1 MRVELYKW
9 KYQKLAEVVLENF
22 AKHGINGR
30 YVETKNDVVPLLKE
44 LLPAGSSVA
53 VGGSLTLTETGVLDF
68 LRRSDYH
75 FLDRYAAKNA
85 EERKKILHEAFNAD
99 YFLCSANAITV
110 RGEIV
115 QMDGHG
121 TRVAPMIYGPERVII
136 VAGINKIVPDLEAAR
151 ERIKYISPMNAKRL
165 NYHTPCTTT
174 GICMDC
180 RSNQRICETYVVIS
194 DSSAHRERY
203 LVILVGEDLGL

>member
-1 MRVELYKW
+1 MREELYKW
-9 KYQKLAEVVLENF
+9 KYRKLAEVVLENF
-22 AKHGINGR
+22 AKHGIDGH
-30 YVETKNDVVPLLKE
+30 YVESRNEVVPLLEE
-44 LLPAGSSVA
+44 LLPAGSSIA

-68 LRRSDYH
+68 LRKGNYN
-75 FLDRYAAKNA
+75 FIDRYTTKDA
-85 EERKKILHEAFNAD
+85 EERKRVLLESFGAD

-121 TRVAPMIYGPERVII
+121 TRVAPMIYGPEKVII
-136 VAGINKIVPDLEAAR
+136 IAGINKVVSDLEAAR
-151 ERIKYISPMNAKRL
+151 ERIKYISPMNARRL
-165 NYHTPCTTT
+165 NLHTPCTAT

-180 RSNQRICETYVVIS
+180 RSNQRICETYVILN
-194 DSSAHRERY
+194 DSSAHRDRY